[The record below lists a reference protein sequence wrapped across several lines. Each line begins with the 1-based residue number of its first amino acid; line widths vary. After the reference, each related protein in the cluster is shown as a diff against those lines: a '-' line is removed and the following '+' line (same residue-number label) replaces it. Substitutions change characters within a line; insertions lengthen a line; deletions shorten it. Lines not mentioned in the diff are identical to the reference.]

1 MGMDVFALL
10 PLIFV
15 VILLLAVGLLL
26 VSIGMWFAPALVV
39 LQQVPPWTAYKMSF
53 VAICRNAGAMIVFDL
68 ILLLWAIVATIPLGL
83 GWIVLAPTLA
93 TAWYASW
100 RELFTDNVS
109 PSHTP

>member
-1 MGMDVFALL
+1 
-10 PLIFV
+10 
-15 VILLLAVGLLL
+15 
-26 VSIGMWFAPALVV
+26 
-39 LQQVPPWTAYKMSF
+39 
-53 VAICRNAGAMIVFDL
+53 MIVFDL